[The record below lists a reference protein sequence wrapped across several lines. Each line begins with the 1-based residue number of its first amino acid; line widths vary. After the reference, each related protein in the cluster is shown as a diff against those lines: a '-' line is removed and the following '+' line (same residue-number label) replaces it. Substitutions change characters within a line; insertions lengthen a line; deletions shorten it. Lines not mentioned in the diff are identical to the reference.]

1 MSLHK
6 NNLFRNCKTN
16 NFFKFLVYMDYK
28 APGLQHKH
36 TEGNIKL
43 KSTQVPTWELSQKN
57 LYRELGGKTF
67 VLVALSF

>member
-1 MSLHK
+1 
-6 NNLFRNCKTN
+6 
-16 NFFKFLVYMDYK
+16 MDYK